1 MQPAQAGRGGRF
13 GTHQMSTY
21 EYRACVEPGIGHS
34 MGTRASRFRSRL
46 AWPLRAALLNFIGA
60 CAVPL
65 LIWSFAPGSGWRRLA
80 VQFGYSLI
88 YANCIGSILSATMPV
103 TFHRTEAWPDAKK
116 WLARLGVVVGVTTVG
131 SMLAG
136 LIMRMLIKDY
146 NYWSELW
153 VSSKIS
159 LILALT
165 VTAFVSTYQIYKAK
179 LEASAVQLKTKE
191 LERERALKLATE
203 ARLSSLESRLQP
215 HFLFNTINS
224 VSSLIHEDPVRA
236 EQLLSRMAALLR
248 FSLDSTRAGL
258 VLLEQELR
266 VVKDYLEIEKTRFE
280 DRLRYEIDVPE
291 SLLGAAV
298 PPLAIQSLV
307 ENSVKYAV
315 APRRQGASVQV
326 RVRQQNDVLIVS
338 VIDDGPG
345 FDTSSL
351 IAGHGI
357 DHLQERLAALFK
369 DAAQL
374 EIIGVPGNTEV
385 RLSMPMLAGQS
396 TTAQNDAAGSP
407 ALSIGPR

>member
-1 MQPAQAGRGGRF
+1 
-13 GTHQMSTY
+13 
-21 EYRACVEPGIGHS
+21 
-34 MGTRASRFRSRL
+34 MGTRAPRFRSRL
-46 AWPLRAALLNFIGA
+46 AWPLRAALLNLVGA

-65 LIWSFAPGSGWRRLA
+65 LFWSFSPGSSWQRLA
-80 VQFGYSLI
+80 TQFGYALI
-88 YANCIGSILSATMPV
+88 YANCIGLILSATMPL
-103 TFHRTEAWPDAKK
+103 TFARTQAWPDSKK
-116 WLARLGVVVGVTTVG
+116 WMARLVVVVTVTALG

-136 LIMRMLIKDY
+136 LFMWMLIKDY
-146 NYWSELW
+146 SYWSEFW

-159 LILALT
+159 LILAVT
-165 VTAFVSTYQIYKAK
+165 ATAFVSTYETYKAK

-248 FSLDSTRAGL
+248 FSLDSARAGL
-258 VLLEQELR
+258 VPLEQELR

-280 DRLRYEIDVPE
+280 SRLRYEIDVPE

-298 PPLAIQSLV
+298 PPLAIQTLV
-307 ENSVKYAV
+307 ENSIKYAV
-315 APRRQGASVQV
+315 APRREGASIQV
-326 RVRQQNDVLIVS
+326 RARQQNDALIVS

-345 FDTSSL
+345 FDSSRL
-351 IAGHGI
+351 IAGHGL

-369 DAAQL
+369 DAARL
-374 EIIGVPGNTEV
+374 EISGSPGNTEA
-385 RLSMPMLAGQS
+385 RLSIPMQMAHSAAALGSAVLS
-396 TTAQNDAAGSP
+396 TDLRVKN
-407 ALSIGPR
+407 